1 MNIYVKCFYVKIILI
16 MIIEFLT
23 QNIISIDLYNLTYIN
38 ASIKFNN
45 INMQW
50 LCILI
55 YSNLKN
61 N

>member
-23 QNIISIDLYNLTYIN
+23 QNIINIDLYNLTYIK

-45 INMQW
+45 INMQMA
-50 LCILI
+50 LYINI
-55 YSNLKN
+55 F
-61 N
+61 